1 MSVRARYYSRE
12 EEEQRARWMA
22 PAFNRMKA
30 AEVERRAV
38 LKLAPGVMLPDA
50 EASALNGIYESELA
64 RIISERNKL
73 ARLLVVECGAAA
85 AALDAGDDSRV
96 LLLVKAA
103 AQTPGRLE
111 AAAALDAAAVDGV
124 FFPRGVPEVQ
134 AFRVASVVV
143 EGAAA

>member
-22 PAFNRMKA
+22 PAFNRMKQ
-30 AEVERRAV
+30 AEADRRAV
-38 LKLAPGVMLPDA
+38 LKLAPGVMLPDG

-64 RIISERNKL
+64 RIISERDKL

-85 AALDAGDDSRV
+85 AALDAGDDPRV
-96 LLLVKAA
+96 LLLVKAM

-111 AAAALDAAAVDGV
+111 VAAALDAAAVDGV

-134 AFRVASVVV
+134 AFRLAGVV

>member
-12 EEEQRARWMA
+12 EEDNRVRFMA
-22 PAFNRMKA
+22 PAFNAMKR
-30 AEVERRAV
+30 AERDRRAA
-38 LKLAPGVMLPDA
+38 LGLPSFRALPDG
-50 EASALNGIYESELA
+50 EASALNAVYENELA
-64 RIISERNKL
+64 RIVYERRKL

-96 LLLVKAA
+96 LLLVKAM

-111 AAAALDAAAVDGV
+111 VAAALDAAAVDGV
-124 FFPRGVPEVQ
+124 YFPRGVPEVQ
-134 AFRVASVVV
+134 AFRVV